1 MNNSPTDCWT
11 EEEWDKFKG
20 WLKGM
25 LKMGPVTVTFTKKD
39 GTDRVM
45 KCTLEPTTLEP
56 TALPPVEIKENKVE
70 RKKSENSIAV
80 YDLDVKGWRSF
91 TFKSVKNV
99 SITI

>member
-1 MNNSPTDCWT
+1 MNIKEDWTDNDW
-11 EEEWDKFKG
+11 EKMRV
-20 WLKGM
+20 WLKGV
-25 LKMGPVTVTFTKKD
+25 LQTNPVSVTFTKKD

-56 TALPPVEIKENKVE
+56 TTLPPVEIKENKVE